1 MSESGRG
8 KMTDLKTRFFAM
20 AERVESMG
28 KGIDTR
34 NPASLRTAS
43 ATLNL
48 IITDLASML
57 ELGPGAATGEGEK
70 GIMAEV
76 SALLQQTVTLKGH
89 LDRALAIPAV
99 AEAAAN
105 RSTPK
110 PPSSQQRQQQQQ
122 PPLPPQQQSQTSSS
136 LASQVLNDSVP
147 LSRDE
152 IAKLLLLTSRAW
164 KMKMVTDKQR
174 HFIKTVIVR
183 QEGYLRVILS
193 LSSIKTIMSAL
204 AAVGGSDDDEEEE
217 GPHQYG
223 YDFEDDDDDVDD
235 DDDDEDEDEDD
246 DDYDD
251 DDE

>member
-1 MSESGRG
+1 
-8 KMTDLKTRFFAM
+8 M

-43 ATLNL
+43 ATLEL
-48 IITDLASML
+48 IINDLRSML
-57 ELGPGAATGEGEK
+57 QLGAAAAGESEK
-70 GIMAEV
+70 GLMAEV
-76 SALLQQTVTLKGH
+76 SVLLQQTVTLKGH

-105 RSTPK
+105 RSTLK
-110 PPSSQQRQQQQQ
+110 PPSPQQQQQQRQQQQS
-122 PPLPPQQQSQTSSS
+122 LPPSPPQQPQQQQQQQQSQTSSS

-204 AAVGGSDDDEEEE
+204 AAVGGSDDDEDDE
-217 GPHQYG
+217 GQYG
-223 YDFEDDDDDVDD
+223 YDFD
-235 DDDDEDEDEDD
+235 DD

-251 DDE
+251 DDEY